1 MPKFP
6 IFVPTSLVLL
16 ASTFVAGAEEARR
29 WTPEDLLLAESVRAT
44 AVSRDGRLA
53 VWTKSTVATVEG
65 EEKRVAHLWL
75 SRLTETAGAAGE
87 PLPAVEL
94 TRGQETIS
102 APAFSPDGKLVAFV
116 SSRKAPGAKPDA
128 PGGQLWALPVD
139 GPGEAWPVTKL
150 DRPIASWAFVDAETV
165 VFSAAETPTA
175 WELERQEKKLDAFAV
190 DDEPNTPPVR
200 LFRVGVRSGK
210 VERLTHNRDWIE
222 SLAVSPDG
230 KLAVVSAG
238 RSLRF
243 GFDGKT
249 PPETRLVD
257 LATGAERVLFPD
269 FVVLPAGV
277 FWKPDSSGFF
287 VTNPYSSHP
296 VYRTATVLQV
306 YEVDA
311 ASGKAT
317 RVDLGWE
324 RGADRAL
331 AATTDGFVVI
341 LADGVYNRLARY
353 SRRGAQWVR
362 QDVLGDAGGT
372 VEDFEL
378 AGNRL
383 VFFASRSTQPRQV
396 YTATLN
402 GSRLEG
408 VRRLTDLNPSWA
420 GKPTGQVEVI
430 RWKGARGE
438 MVEGLLHYPLDW
450 PTGKKPTERRPLL
463 LDIHGGPASRDLEA
477 WDESWGSPKVLWRQK
492 GAFVLQV
499 NYHGS
504 TGYGLAFVESIG
516 NGNYY
521 DLEIPDIEAGVDF
534 VIARGLVDPDRLATS
549 GWSNGGILSADLIT
563 KTTRYKAASV
573 GAADVEWI
581 SDWGNVD
588 FGATFDNYYFGGP
601 PWEKTQVY
609 LDKSPFL
616 RLAKVTTPTIVY
628 TGTEDTNVPP
638 HQSWSLFRALRDLG
652 KAETRL
658 IIFPGEPHGLQKIA
672 NQRRKLE
679 EDLAW
684 FERHLWREPAAGSA
698 AIQKDSP
705 LAGLL
710 ARSAA
715 VAEGTNGAFGKLV
728 DGALVPE
735 TVVFA
740 DREVGRFEVTR
751 AQWAAFEPATAPAP
765 GEENLPATGMS
776 FERAQAYVAWLAG
789 ATGRAFRLPT
799 AEEAEKLA
807 GAAGRDGNTLERW
820 AGYSPN
826 PEDSAVITQELA
838 ARWPGRPALLL
849 PVGSRSGDGDP
860 AVFDLDGNAAEW
872 ALGPDGQGRPTGAS
886 ADRADDPRG
895 SAPAADVL
903 YVGLR
908 VVLP

>member
-1 MPKFP
+1 MPKLS
-6 IFVPTSLVLL
+6 TLVSTLWLLL
-16 ASTFVAGAEEARR
+16 AGTTVATADDPSR

-53 VWTKSTVATVEG
+53 VWVKATVVRVEG
-65 EEKRVAHLWL
+65 EEKRVTNLWL
-75 SRLTETAGAAGE
+75 SRLTEAGGAAGE

-94 TRGQETIS
+94 TRGQDTVS
-102 APAFSPDGKLVAFV
+102 APAFSPDGKVLAFV

-128 PGGQLWALPVD
+128 AGGQLWALPVD
-139 GPGEAWPVTKL
+139 GPGEAWPVTRL
-150 DRPIASWAFVDAETV
+150 DRPITSWSFVDAETV
-165 VFSAAETPTA
+165 VFAAAEAPTA
-175 WELERQEKKLDAFAV
+175 WELENKEKKEEAFAV

-200 LFRVGVRSGK
+200 LYRVKLRGGE

-222 SLAVSPDG
+222 SLSVSPDG

-238 RSLRF
+238 RSLSF
-243 GFDGKT
+243 GFDAKM

-257 LATGAERVLFPD
+257 LVTGTERVFFPD
-269 FVVLPAGV
+269 FVVQPTGV
-277 FWKPDSSGFF
+277 FWKPDSTGFF
-287 VTNPYSSHP
+287 VTNAYSSHP
-296 VYRTATVLQV
+296 RYRSATVLQV

-317 RVDLGWE
+317 LVDLGWE
-324 RGADRAL
+324 RGADRDL
-331 AATTDGFVVI
+331 AATTDGFVVV

-353 SRRGAQWVR
+353 SRRGSQWVR

-372 VEDFEL
+372 LEGLEL
-378 AGNRL
+378 AGTRL
-383 VFFASRSTQPRQV
+383 VYTASRSTVPRQV

-402 GSRLEG
+402 GTRLEG
-408 VRRLTDLNPSWA
+408 ARRLTDLNPSWA
-420 GKPTGQVEVI
+420 KKPTGRVEVI

-450 PTGKKPTERRPLL
+450 PPGQKPAERRPLV
-463 LDIHGGPASRDLEA
+463 LDIHGGPASRDLDS
-477 WDESWGSPKVLWRQK
+477 WDESWGAPKVLWRQK
-492 GAFVLQV
+492 GAFALQV

-504 TGYGLAFVESIG
+504 TGYGLAFVESIA

-534 VIARGLVDPDRLATS
+534 VIAQGLADPDRLATT

-563 KTTRYKAASV
+563 KSSRYKAASV

-588 FGATFDNYYFGGP
+588 FGASFDNYYFGGP

-616 RLAKVTTPTIVY
+616 RLAKVTTPTIIY

-652 KAETRL
+652 KTETRL

-672 NQRRKLE
+672 NQRRKLA
-679 EDLAW
+679 EDVAW
-684 FERHLWREPAAGSA
+684 LERHLWREPAAPPA
-698 AIQKDSP
+698 AIQKDSA

-710 ARSAA
+710 ARAA
-715 VAEGTNGAFGKLV
+715 AAAEGGHGALGKLAG
-728 DGALVPE
+728 DALVPE
-735 TVVFA
+735 TVKFGGH
-740 DREVGRFEVTR
+740 ELGRFEVTR
-751 AQWAAFEPATAPAP
+751 AQWAAFEPAATPAP

-776 FERAQAYVAWLAG
+776 FERAQAYVTWLATT
-789 ATGRAFRLPT
+789 TGRPFRLPT
-799 AEEAEKLA
+799 AAEATTLA
-807 GAAGRDGNTLERW
+807 GMAGRDGNTLERW
-820 AGYSPN
+820 VGYPPN
-826 PEDSAVITQELA
+826 PEDSAVIHRELA
-838 ARWPGRPALLL
+838 TRLPGRAALLL
-849 PVGSRSGDGDP
+849 PVGSLPGDGEP

-872 ALGPDGQGRPTGAS
+872 AVGPDGQGQPAGAS

-895 SAPAADVL
+895 SGAAADAA

-908 VVLP
+908 VLVS